1 VPAALLRKDRA
12 MFGIGIAEIILLAI
26 IGLPILGG
34 IVAVIVLVMMTQR
47 RKDS

>member
-1 VPAALLRKDRA
+1 

-34 IVAVIVLVMMTQR
+34 IVAAIVVVTMGQR